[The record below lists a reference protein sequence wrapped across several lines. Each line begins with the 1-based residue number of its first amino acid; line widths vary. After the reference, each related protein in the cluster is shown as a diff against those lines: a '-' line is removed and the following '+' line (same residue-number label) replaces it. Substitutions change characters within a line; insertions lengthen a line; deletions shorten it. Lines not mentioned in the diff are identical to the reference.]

1 MINSIKQGKF
11 AMLAFAQ
18 QKKAINWNQTMFL
31 QPNLTACVVSSQSK
45 VHSVAAVKSS
55 KTFSIY
61 VAS

>member
-31 QPNLTACVVSSQSK
+31 QPKLDGVR
-45 VHSVAAVKSS
+45 
-55 KTFSIY
+55 
-61 VAS
+61 